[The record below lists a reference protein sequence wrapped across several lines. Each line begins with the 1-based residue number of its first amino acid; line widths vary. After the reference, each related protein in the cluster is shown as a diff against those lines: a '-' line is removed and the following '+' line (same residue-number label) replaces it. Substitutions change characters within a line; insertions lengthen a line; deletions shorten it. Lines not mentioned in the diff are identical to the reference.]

1 MNAVENLQAWLDGK
15 YVSPQD
21 FKNSLQI
28 TLNHLKY
35 KEGRLSE
42 AEDLLS
48 EAHDLLDDVHCYET
62 SVYRDI
68 SRYFNGDE
76 EE

>member
-21 FKNSLQI
+21 FKDSLQI

-35 KEGRLSE
+35 KEERLSE
-42 AEDLLS
+42 AEGLLS
-48 EAHDLLDDVHCYET
+48 EAHDLLDDVHCYN
-62 SVYRDI
+62 SNIYKDI
-68 SRYFNGDE
+68 SKYFYGDE
-76 EE
+76 D